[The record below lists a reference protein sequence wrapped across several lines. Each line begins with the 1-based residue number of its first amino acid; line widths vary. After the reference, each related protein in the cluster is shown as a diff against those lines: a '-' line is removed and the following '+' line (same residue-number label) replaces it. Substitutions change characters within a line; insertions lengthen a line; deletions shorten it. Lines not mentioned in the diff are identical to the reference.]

1 MEKGNKQLSNT
12 QLWRK
17 AIRVAAGIDDGYVP
31 VQIFDAVVK
40 AGSQNSDEMTC
51 VVDSCDSTCNA
62 LVVRYNLCIS
72 DGIVC
77 VPDDDS
83 VVTIAKTSFT
93 DPYIVKTSDLIS
105 YDLVIGTSE
114 FNLIDGAIFIAQKD
128 LVAKM
133 TGSLF
138 SLKNDEQNLYS
149 IFKDILNQLN
159 TICQQLITPSNIL
172 TPTGAGQFQPDVV
185 TEITTAMTNLQTDLT
200 NLGQIMQ

>member
-51 VVDSCDSTCNA
+51 VVDSCDSTCNG

-105 YDLVIGTSE
+105 YNLVIGTSE
-114 FNLIDGAIFIAQKD
+114 INVVDGTIFFAQKD

-133 TGSLF
+133 NGSLF
-138 SLKNDEQNLYS
+138 SLKNNEQDFTTNLKS
-149 IFKDILNQLN
+149 FMNHVVDFMNHVSAAVLDTPSGDGAIDPS
-159 TICQQLITPSNIL
+159 TQLIITQDITNVNQDLSN
-172 TPTGAGQFQPDVV
+172 F
-185 TEITTAMTNLQTDLT
+185 LQLID
-200 NLGQIMQ
+200 